1 MDILE
6 LNIDTMTK
14 LADTLRQKG
23 GTFSQFDGVIYE
35 LIEAGLFE
43 AESGNFGRAV
53 WNGDEIADC
62 DDCQEPSADLNS
74 HGDSGLVMCPCCYGE
89 AVN

>member
-6 LNIDTMTK
+6 LNLDTMTK

-35 LIEAGLFE
+35 LIEAGFLE

-53 WNGDEIADC
+53 WEGKEIVEC
-62 DDCQEPSADLNS
+62 DACNEFSTDTMLHQ
-74 HGDSGLVMCPCCYGE
+74 DSGLVMCSGCFEEE
-89 AVN
+89 AE

>member
-6 LNIDTMTK
+6 LNLDTMTK

-23 GTFSQFDGVIYE
+23 GTFSQFDGIIYE

-62 DDCQEPSADLNS
+62 DDCQEPSADLNYL
-74 HGDSGLVMCPCCYGE
+74 GDSGLVMCPSCYGE

>member
-1 MDILE
+1 MDIRE
-6 LNIDTMTK
+6 LNLDTMTK
-14 LADTLRQKG
+14 LAETIKQKE

-53 WNGDEIADC
+53 WDGKTVEECEECEEITT
-62 DDCQEPSADLNS
+62 DLMLEQN
-74 HGDSGLVMCPCCYGE
+74 SGLKMCSGCFEEE
-89 AVN
+89 AN

>member
-43 AESGNFGRAV
+43 AESGNFGRAIWEGKTV
-53 WNGDEIADC
+53 EE
-62 DDCQEPSADLNS
+62 CQECEEITTDLMLEEN
-74 HGDSGLVMCPCCYGE
+74 SGLRMCQRCFEEE
-89 AVN
+89 AN

>member
-1 MDILE
+1 MDIRE

-23 GTFSQFDGVIYE
+23 GTFSQFDGVMYE
-35 LIEAGLFE
+35 LIEAGFLE

-62 DDCQEPSADLNS
+62 DDCQEPSADLNY
-74 HGDSGLVMCPCCYGE
+74 HGDSGLVMCPSCYGE

>member
-62 DDCQEPSADLNS
+62 DDCQEPSADLNY
-74 HGDSGLVMCPCCYGE
+74 HGD
-89 AVN
+89 